1 MSNSKSNTSASPKSP
16 MEVCI
21 LDQSTEDDTMQ
32 EEKEVAAAHK
42 EDKEEEQDKRPEGP
56 RKNNLGKT

>member
-1 MSNSKSNTSASPKSP
+1 MSNIETNTSASPKSP

-21 LDQSTEDDTMQ
+21 LDKSDEDDTMQ
-32 EEKEVAAAHK
+32 EKKEVAT
-42 EDKEEEQDKRPEGP
+42 EDKQDKQDKRPEGP

>member
-1 MSNSKSNTSASPKSP
+1 MSNIETNTSASPKSP

-21 LDQSTEDDTMQ
+21 LDESDEDDTMQ
-32 EEKEVAAAHK
+32 EKKEVAT
-42 EDKEEEQDKRPEGP
+42 EDKQDEQDKRPEGP